1 MRTNKFISETFYQK
15 LLFYA
20 ITIAMLIFI
29 SSQPAFVQQNLTYY
43 LEIDEQAWDAFFVN
57 ISIKNNKL
65 EKLLCSIPDIYPWLS
80 LDHHSKIDISKFEV
94 SDRFDD
100 KVSFSQIN
108 SNTWMIDARNND
120 IVNISYK
127 VNGRKDQIL
136 GERLNR
142 KFARVD
148 CGSVFLYIR
157 ELKNSPITLVV
168 RVPNG
173 WKLATGFPSTE
184 QIFEYHVDN
193 YEQLIKHPLYM
204 APFEEIYFKIRERMC
219 YAIIDGRQ
227 TADVAKL
234 SSVAA
239 KVAYYQTKLFND
251 VPFDRY
257 FFIFKLFPGQ
267 RPMVSKAYE
276 NISIIYLS
284 YNSLKESPFDIAR
297 EISSNFFQVWNGYR
311 FYPVSMKWDEL
322 NQNHGTGNFWF
333 CYGLSDYYGTL
344 SLVRAGYWS
353 EPDFIKY
360 HVNMIN
366 RFFHYTDDEM
376 PSLAMLSSHIM
387 KYDYK
392 KSIAF
397 IRTKGHLVGLL
408 LDLKI
413 RELTQNRKS
422 LDDVMFFMNKWFGT
436 ERSGYSEGDIL
447 RAISAVTGA
456 DLTSFFDLYIHG
468 TAKLPIIEGLQSAGV
483 FLESKLDTL
492 PDLGEFSIA
501 RDENIVTQIAKFS
514 PFETAGMKVGDKLI
528 SLHNYQIYYP
538 QQIEQIVDTLAVG
551 QEIILSVKREGLSLM
566 LLAKVVGKPCHA
578 VSLVSFEP
586 QNEQQQMIRQSWLS
600 KQLP

>member
-1 MRTNKFISETFYQK
+1 MRKNKFISETFYQK

-20 ITIAMLIFI
+20 ITIPILIVI
-29 SSQPAFVQQNLTYY
+29 SSQPAFVQKNLTYY
-43 LEIDEQAWDAFFVN
+43 IEIDEQTWDAFYVN

-65 EKLLCSIPDIYPWLS
+65 EKLLCTIPEIYSWLS
-80 LDHHSKIDISKFEV
+80 LDHQSGKDISKFEV

-100 KVSFSQIN
+100 KVLFSQIN
-108 SNTWMIDARNND
+108 SNSWMIEANNHD

-127 VNGRKDQIL
+127 INSRKDQIL
-136 GERLNR
+136 GERLSG

-157 ELKNSPITLVV
+157 ELKNSPISLVV

-173 WKLATGFPSTE
+173 WKLVTGFPSTE
-184 QIFEYHVDN
+184 QIFEYNVDN
-193 YEQLIKHPLYM
+193 YEQLVKHPLYM
-204 APFEEIYFKIRERMC
+204 APFEEIYFKIRERIC

-234 SSVAA
+234 SSIAA

-251 VPFDRY
+251 APFDRY

-276 NISIIYLS
+276 NISIIYLT
-284 YNSLKESPFDIAR
+284 YISLKENLSDIAK
-297 EISSNFFQVWNGYR
+297 EISSNFFQVWNGNR
-311 FYPVSMKWDEL
+311 FYPISMKWDEL
-322 NQNHGTGNFWF
+322 KQNPCTCNFWF

-353 EPDFIKY
+353 EEDFIKY
-360 HVNMIN
+360 NINIIN
-366 RFFHYTDDEM
+366 RYFRYRDNEM
-376 PSLAMLSSHIM
+376 PSLAKLSSHII

-397 IRTKGHLVGLL
+397 IRMKGHLVGLL

-413 RELTQNRKS
+413 RGLTENKRS

-436 ERSGYSEGDIL
+436 ERAGYSEGDIL
-447 RAISAVTGA
+447 RGISAVTGA

-468 TAKLPIIEGLQSAGV
+468 TAELPIIEVLQNAGI
-483 FLESKLDTL
+483 FLESKLDTVS
-492 PDLGEFSIA
+492 DLGEFSIA
-501 RDENIVTQIAKFS
+501 MDENIVTQIAKFS
-514 PFETAGMKVGDKLI
+514 PLETAGMKVGDKLI
-528 SLHNYQIYYP
+528 SLNNHQIYYP
-538 QQIEQIVDTLAVG
+538 QQIEQIVDTLSVG
-551 QEIILSVKREGLSLM
+551 QEINLSVKREGLSLM
-566 LLAKVVGKPCHA
+566 LLAKVAGKSCNA
-578 VSLVSFEP
+578 ISLVSFEP
-586 QNEQQQMIRQSWLS
+586 QNEQQQLIRKSWLL